1 MREESV
7 HKFPVVKHKVTIQQL
22 LKTQKK
28 VVSSISFITLAVF
41 NMALFLYK

>member
-7 HKFPVVKHKVTIQQL
+7 HKFPVVKHKVTIQRI

-28 VVSSISFITLAVF
+28 VVLSLSFITDSL
-41 NMALFLYK
+41 